1 MTEPP
6 NVALQRIRRA
16 AALYRI
22 FTAILGGPVCRALAL
37 DAGGTLSDSH
47 TRLSP
52 PAEAALVVSITF
64 GCFVIG
70 SIAAVLNRSTS
81 PPLSNSH
88 FLNLL
93 LLEPALAVVAL
104 SVLRANGNLSSYG
117 LTPNWK
123 GAAEGLALGIVT
135 YAVYILTY
143 LAVYAFFPA
152 ALQPRRNELVAPD
165 LKFGLVIAISTV
177 NPLFEEFFVSGYL
190 ITTLKRWKD
199 PWFAINVS
207 VTVRLLYH
215 LYQGP
220 PGVVT
225 IIPLG
230 FVFAQWYIR
239 TGRLWPL
246 VVAHALFDFAVLAA
260 NVRAST

>member
-1 MTEPP
+1 
-6 NVALQRIRRA
+6 
-16 AALYRI
+16 
-22 FTAILGGPVCRALAL
+22 
-37 DAGGTLSDSH
+37 LSDFY

-64 GCFVIG
+64 GYFVIG
-70 SIAAVLNRSTS
+70 SIVAVFNPPTS
-81 PPLSNSH
+81 PHLSNAH

-93 LLEPALAVVAL
+93 LLEPALAGVAL
-104 SVLRANGNLSSYG
+104 FVLRTQGNLSSYG
-117 LTPNWK
+117 LTPTWK

-135 YAVYILTY
+135 YAVYVLTY
-143 LAVYAFFPA
+143 LAVYPFFPA
-152 ALQPRRNELVAPD
+152 ALQPRHNELVAPD
-165 LKFGLVIAISTV
+165 LIFGLVMAISIV

-190 ITTLKRWKD
+190 ITTLKQWKD

-220 PGVVT
+220 PGVVA

-230 FVFAQWYIR
+230 FVFAQWYNR

-246 VVAHALFDFAVLAA
+246 VIAHALFDFAGLSA
-260 NVRAST
+260 NVRAGT